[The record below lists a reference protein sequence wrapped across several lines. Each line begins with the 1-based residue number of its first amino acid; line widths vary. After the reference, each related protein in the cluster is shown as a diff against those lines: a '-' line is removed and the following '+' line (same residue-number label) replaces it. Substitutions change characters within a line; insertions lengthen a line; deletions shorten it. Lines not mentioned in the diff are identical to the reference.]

1 MVRGLMKMYLPPP
14 GAKPTRRGFLKK
26 GLLGGALLALGSGAY
41 LFTRKSVEVDLPS
54 DGLLVLTPREFAIVS
69 ALSWRLVPK
78 RDGFPGV
85 DVVQVARGCDRIL
98 TMVDTTAVDETK
110 QLLMLLENALP
121 NFLFGGRLSTF
132 TTLSTDAQ
140 DAVLREWQTSRIT
153 LRRTGYTALRGLV
166 MAAYFASDTTWPS
179 VGYPGPL
186 PGLHDP
192 NAPVWKGGGAAR
204 PIGNGTYREELLAPP
219 PALDGGTP

>member
-1 MVRGLMKMYLPPP
+1 MKMYLPPP

-26 GLLGGALLALGSGAY
+26 GFFGGLLLALGGGGY
-41 LFTRKSVEVDLPS
+41 LFTRKSVEVDLPA
-54 DGLLVLTPREFAIVS
+54 DGLLVLSPKEFAIVS
-69 ALSWRLVPK
+69 ALAWRLVPR

-85 DVVQVARGCDRIL
+85 DAVQVARGCDRIL
-98 TMVDTTAVDETK
+98 TMVDATAVDETR

-121 NFLFGGRLSTF
+121 NFLLGGRPSTF

-140 DAVLREWQTSRIT
+140 DQVLREWQTSRLT

-166 MAAYFASDTTWPS
+166 MAAYFASPTTWAA

-186 PGLHDP
+186 PGIHDP
-192 NAPVWKGGGAAR
+192 NAPVWKGGGAER
-204 PIGNGTYREELLAPP
+204 PIGNGTFREELLAPP
-219 PALDGGTP
+219 AVDGGTP